1 MSFPNFAT
9 NAGTDMNVPQL
20 WHLNLFAY
28 LPASIMF
35 PLFLVSSCAE
45 SPQRGQA
52 NDIESLWR
60 LILLLFG
67 VSGNRSS
74 STSCTVHVI
83 SSLNS
88 CEVAGT
94 SPSSMPPKALKSNI
108 PFPFAF
114 SILTYVFAAHS
125 GRRCKLSDYS
135 GEKQGTPLEK
145 SAAGSRDQ
153 P

>member
-1 MSFPNFAT
+1 
-9 NAGTDMNVPQL
+9 
-20 WHLNLFAY
+20 
-28 LPASIMF
+28 MF

-67 VSGNRSS
+67 LSGNRSS
-74 STSCTVHVI
+74 SISCRVDVI

-94 SPSSMPPKALKSNI
+94 SASSMPPTALKSNI
-108 PFPFAF
+108 PFAF
-114 SILTYVFAAHS
+114 SILAYVFAAHS

-135 GEKQGTPLEK
+135 RDKQGSPLEK
-145 SAAGSRDQ
+145 SAASSRDQ